1 MCASRPVFYLLWEV
15 PESSSCALLLDNSG
29 FVALGILFSTYTRE
43 FDTAVT
49 ALRRSASLLD
59 VKVSELATGSLDHT
73 DKVRFCVIADEVV
86 SGDARE

>member
-1 MCASRPVFYLLWEV
+1 MS
-15 PESSSCALLLDNSG
+15 LDISG
-29 FVALGILFSTYTRE
+29 FVGLGILFSTYTRE